1 MFNAIAESIQAMQ
14 PRENEK
20 VNPEKRSR
28 KPRMSF
34 DLYYY
39 EQTVAGRYHLRITPL
54 ALILILI
61 AMAVGFTIL
70 WLDGRQQTIPD
81 VKITV
86 PSPTPY
92 STNPPIIQQ
101 APPPSI
107 NKVARQPKANVS
119 IPSPTMRTKS
129 SNEQ

>member
-1 MFNAIAESIQAMQ
+1 MQ
-14 PRENEK
+14 SSENER
-20 VNPEKRSR
+20 VDPERRSR
-28 KPRMSF
+28 KPRISF

-39 EQTVAGRYHLRITPL
+39 EQTGGGRYHLRITPL
-54 ALILILI
+54 AIVIILI
-61 AMAVGFTIL
+61 AMAVGYTIL

-81 VKITV
+81 VKITA

-92 STNPPIIQQ
+92 SINPPIIQQ

-107 NKVARQPKANVS
+107 NKAARQPKANVS